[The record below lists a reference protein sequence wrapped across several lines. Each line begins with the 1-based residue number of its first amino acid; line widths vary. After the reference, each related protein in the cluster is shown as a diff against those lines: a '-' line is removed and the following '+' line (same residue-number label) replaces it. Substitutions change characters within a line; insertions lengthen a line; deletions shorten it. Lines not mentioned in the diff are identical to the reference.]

1 MRAIILNIMPYAI
14 WMIAFFESVITILFL
29 IRWHR
34 KKQPIDLLAF
44 LISVGLILDAVIIGL
59 GFWLQPE
66 VLKSI
71 TPVRFIAHGVLI
83 PLLIPICGYAMN
95 FNKTAMR
102 VLWIITTL
110 LMAAGLAQS
119 LCIVLEQQKISN
131 VIRYVASPDTPKW
144 ANVVSNLLSFGTIIP
159 LMITGI
165 IVWFRQKTPYLFLSA
180 FFMFFFTAIGPA
192 TGNTDLLFFISMI
205 GEAFMVFFLYLY
217 AKERRS

>member
-1 MRAIILNIMPYAI
+1 MRVILLNIMPSAI

-59 GFWLQPE
+59 GSWLQPE

-95 FNKTAMR
+95 
-102 VLWIITTL
+102 
-110 LMAAGLAQS
+110 
-119 LCIVLEQQKISN
+119 
-131 VIRYVASPDTPKW
+131 Y
-144 ANVVSNLLSFGTIIP
+144 
-159 LMITGI
+159 
-165 IVWFRQKTPYLFLSA
+165 
-180 FFMFFFTAIGPA
+180 
-192 TGNTDLLFFISMI
+192 
-205 GEAFMVFFLYLY
+205 
-217 AKERRS
+217 